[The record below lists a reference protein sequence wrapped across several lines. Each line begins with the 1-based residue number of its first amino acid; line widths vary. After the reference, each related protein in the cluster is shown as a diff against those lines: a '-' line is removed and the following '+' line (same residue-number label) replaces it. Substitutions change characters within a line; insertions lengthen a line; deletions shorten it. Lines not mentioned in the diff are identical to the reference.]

1 MKDDIVRTALS
12 LASPGGKHWLSILI
26 YHRVLRERDP
36 LLPGLIDVQ
45 GFDDQIAT
53 MARSFNLMPLD
64 QAIER
69 LSDGTLPPRAAAIT
83 FDDGYAD
90 NYEVALPILKKH
102 GVHATFFVAAGYLD
116 GGFMWNDGVIQAVRH
131 CQRNEIDVDDLEME
145 SLPIGSEA
153 DRKRAIVRL
162 VTRLKYL
169 PSEFRERWTSSLL
182 ERVGV
187 QPPTHL
193 MMSSEQVNQLSDAGM
208 GIGGHTDTHPI
219 LTKVTLEKAREHIVL
234 GRQKL
239 QSITGKPVRL
249 FAYPN
254 GRPGLDFGP
263 QHVRLVRE
271 LGFDAAL
278 STRWGTAQTGDDL
291 FQLPRF
297 TSWGRSEFRFQV
309 RMALNI
315 VQSRLDLPSPPYWE
329 LSN

>member
-1 MKDDIVRTALS
+1 MRSSLVKSGLT
-12 LASPGGKHWLSILI
+12 LASPGGKRWLSILI
-26 YHRVLRERDP
+26 YHRVLQQPDP
-36 LLPGLIDVQ
+36 LLPGLIDVR

-53 MARSFNLMPLD
+53 MARSFNLLPL
-64 QAIER
+64 QEAIER
-69 LSDGTLPPRAAAIT
+69 LAEGRLPPRAAAIT

-90 NYEVALPILKKH
+90 NCETALPILKKY
-102 GVHATFFVAAGYLD
+102 GLHATFFIAAGYLD
-116 GGFMWNDGVIQAVRH
+116 GGFMWNDGIIEAVRR
-131 CQRNEIDVDDLEME
+131 CRCNEIALDELE
-145 SLPIGSEA
+145 LPALPTTTEA

-169 PSEFRERWTSSLL
+169 PASFREDWTRQLL
-182 ERVGV
+182 KRVGV
-187 QPPTHL
+187 EPPTQL
-193 MMSSEQVNQLSDAGM
+193 MMTSEQVLQLARAGM
-208 GIGGHTDTHPI
+208 GIGGHTDVHPI
-219 LTKVTLEKAREHIVL
+219 LTKVSLEQAREHIVA
-234 GRQKL
+234 GREKL
-239 QSITGKPVRL
+239 QAITGKPVSL

-254 GRPGLDFGP
+254 GRPGIDFGP

-291 FQLPRF
+291 YQLPRF

-315 VQSRLDLPSPPYWE
+315 MRSRLDLPSPPYWE

>member
-1 MKDDIVRTALS
+1 MRSSLVKSGLT
-12 LASPGGKHWLSILI
+12 LASPGGKRWLSILI
-26 YHRVLRERDP
+26 YHRVLQRPDP
-36 LLPGLIDVQ
+36 LLSGLIDVR
-45 GFDDQIAT
+45 GFDDQIAS
-53 MARSFNLMPLD
+53 MARSFNLLPL
-64 QAIER
+64 QEAIER
-69 LSDGTLPPRAAAIT
+69 LAEGKLPPRAAAVT

-90 NYEVALPILKKH
+90 NCEAALPILRKY
-102 GVHATFFVAAGYLD
+102 GVHATFFIAAGYLD
-116 GGFMWNDGVIQAVRH
+116 GGFMWNDGIIEAVRR
-131 CQRNEIDVDDLEME
+131 CGGAAIEAEDLDLP
-145 SLPIGSEA
+145 SLPIASES
-153 DRKRAIVRL
+153 DRKRTIVKL

-169 PSEFRERWTSSLL
+169 PAAFREEWTRRLL

-187 QPPTHL
+187 APPTQL
-193 MMSSEQVNQLSDAGM
+193 IMTSDQVLQLAKAGM
-208 GIGGHTDTHPI
+208 GIGGHTDVHPI
-219 LTKVTLEKAREHIVL
+219 LTKVSLDQAREHIVA

-239 QSITGKPVRL
+239 QAIIGKPIRL

-254 GRPGLDFGP
+254 GRPGIDFGP

-278 STRWGTAQTGDDL
+278 STRWGAVQTGDDL

-315 VQSRLDLPSPPYWE
+315 MRSRLDLPSPPYWE